1 VSIVDYHQLK
11 LTNHNMAKAK
21 VIFDLNDPDD
31 IMAHKR
37 FMQSTDMALAMWE
50 FKNTL
55 WRKLKHVPDDMPDD
69 EYKAIQSIQKE
80 FLEILEEYNLN
91 LDNLVQ

>member
-1 VSIVDYHQLK
+1 MSIVDYHQLK

>member
-1 VSIVDYHQLK
+1 
-11 LTNHNMAKAK
+11 MAKVK

-31 IMAHKR
+31 VMSHRR
-37 FMQSTDMALAMWE
+37 FMLSTDMALAMWE
-50 FKNTL
+50 FKNKL
-55 WRKLKHVPDDMPDD
+55 WRMLKHVPDDMPDE
-69 EYKAIQSIQKE
+69 EYKAIQNIQKE

>member
-1 VSIVDYHQLK
+1 
-11 LTNHNMAKAK
+11 MAKAK
-21 VIFDLNDPDD
+21 IIFDLNDPDD
-31 IMAHKR
+31 IVSHRR
-37 FMQSTDMALAMWE
+37 FMQSTDMALAMWQ

-55 WRKLKHVPDDMPDD
+55 WRKLKHVPDDMPED

>member
-1 VSIVDYHQLK
+1 
-11 LTNHNMAKAK
+11 MAKVK

-31 IMAHKR
+31 IMTHRR

-50 FKNTL
+50 FKNSL
-55 WRKLKHVPDDMPDD
+55 WRKLKHVPDDMPDE

-80 FLEILEEYNLN
+80 FFEILDEYHLN
-91 LDNLVQ
+91 LDKLVE